1 MFASVGS
8 YSFLLDEVGLGVVLP
23 DDVLDVPADA
33 RGPPRGSRPATS
45 HGETSL
51 DDHDVEDASEEGPPP
66 FPVADGRPV
75 YSRPRVGPPDRS
87 PPPFPGCTF

>member
-33 RGPPRGSRPATS
+33 RGPPRSSRPATS
-45 HGETSL
+45 HGEAIL
-51 DDHDVEDASEEGPPP
+51 
-66 FPVADGRPV
+66 GRP
-75 YSRPRVGPPDRS
+75 
-87 PPPFPGCTF
+87 